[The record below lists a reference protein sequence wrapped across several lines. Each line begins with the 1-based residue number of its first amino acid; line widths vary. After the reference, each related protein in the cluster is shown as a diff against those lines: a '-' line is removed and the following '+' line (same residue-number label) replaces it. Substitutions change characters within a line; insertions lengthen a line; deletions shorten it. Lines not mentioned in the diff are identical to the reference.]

1 MKSANLGN
9 MAMLSEK
16 KIYLLY
22 PPISKME
29 RYSSEIGSAGGEQIP
44 LGIFYLA
51 SYLRKFDFQVKVTDA
66 EALKLASAE
75 IVSEIADFAPKYVGI
90 SSTTV
95 AFHRAIEIAED
106 IRKTNP
112 EIIIILGGPHV
123 TSNPEHALSSGLFNY
138 GVLRE
143 GEITLIELL
152 QALNENKNPNT
163 ISGIAYLD
171 KNKKLIVTSPRE
183 YIKNLDILPF
193 PAFDLLHD
201 LNLYKPQPS
210 NYKTLPVINMITSR
224 GCPGL
229 CTFCDNNTFGRNY
242 RKRLAENI
250 AEEIKYLI
258 QEFSIREFFFVDDT
272 FLIDKARI
280 YRLFEIL
287 KRENISFYWT
297 CASRINDVDY
307 ELLKFI
313 KSKGCWHISFGI
325 ESGDEN
331 ILKVIKKNISLE
343 RVTEVI
349 KWCKQLGIKTKG
361 FFILGHPTE
370 TLETLEKT
378 IKLACKL
385 QLDDIVATINTPIP
399 GSVQYAEALNYGAI
413 DKTDWTQ
420 YNYWRPV
427 FVPNGLT
434 KEILLEK
441 HGEIYR
447 KFYLRPRILL
457 RYFFGFFG
465 KGGWRRFLNI
475 SKASF
480 FIFKKNS

>member
-1 MKSANLGN
+1 
-9 MAMLSEK
+9 MLNEK

-22 PPISKME
+22 PPISKIE
-29 RYSSEIGSAGGEQIP
+29 RYSSEIGNAGGEQIP

-51 SYLRKFDFQVKVTDA
+51 SYLRKFDFEVKLTDA
-66 EALKLASAE
+66 EALKLTSTE
-75 IVSEIADFAPKYVGI
+75 IISEIADFVPKYVGI

-95 AFHRAIEIAED
+95 AFHRAIEVAEN

-143 GEITLIELL
+143 GEVTLVQLL
-152 QALNENKNPNT
+152 QALNANRDVNA

-171 KNKKLIVTSPRE
+171 KNKKLVVTSTRE
-183 YIKNLDILPF
+183 YIKDLDMLPF

-201 LNLYKPQPS
+201 LDLYKPQPS

-229 CTFCDNNTFGRNY
+229 CTFCDNNIFGRNY
-242 RKRLAENI
+242 RKRSAENI

-258 QEFSIREFFFVDDT
+258 HKFGIREIFFVDDT

-280 YRLFEIL
+280 YKLFEIL
-287 KRENISFYWT
+287 DQENISFYWT
-297 CASRINDVDY
+297 CLGRINDANY
-307 ELLKFI
+307 ELLEFI
-313 KSKGCWHISFGI
+313 KSKGCWHISFGV

-331 ILKVIKKNISLE
+331 ILKVIKKNISLKK
-343 RVTEVI
+343 TNEVI
-349 KWCKQLGIKTKG
+349 KWCKKLGIKTKG
-361 FFILGHPTE
+361 FFIIGHPTE

-378 IKLACKL
+378 INLACKL
-385 QLDDIVATINTPIP
+385 PLDDIVATINTPIP
-399 GSVQYAEALNYGAI
+399 GSPQYAEALNYGTV
-413 DKTDWTQ
+413 DKTDWSQ
-420 YNYWRPV
+420 FNYWRPV
-427 FVPNGLT
+427 FVPHGLT
-434 KEILLEK
+434 KKIILEK

-457 RYFFGFFG
+457 RYFIGFFG
-465 KGGWRRFLNI
+465 KGGWKRFEAVF
-475 SKASF
+475 KASF
-480 FIFKKNS
+480 FMFKKIS